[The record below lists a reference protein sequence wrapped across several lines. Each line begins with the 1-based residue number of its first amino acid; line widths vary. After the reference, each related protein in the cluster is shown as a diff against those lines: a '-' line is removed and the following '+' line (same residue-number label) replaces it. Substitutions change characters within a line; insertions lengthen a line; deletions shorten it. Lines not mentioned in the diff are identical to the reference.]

1 MRGINRQLCD
11 IESRLAYRAPPARG
25 APVHR
30 YFRHSARPP
39 VPAQLVPRPLRT
51 RPYPRDIAPGRRSRR
66 RGSRT
71 ATFRTIF
78 IINAYC
84 LMITSL

>member
-11 IESRLAYRAPPARG
+11 IESWLVDWYRAPPARG

-39 VPAQLVPRPLRT
+39 APAQLVPDR
-51 RPYPRDIAPGRRSRR
+51 YARDIAPGRRSRR
-66 RGSRT
+66 LSPLRPT
-71 ATFRTIF
+71 APPRLAPIR
-78 IINAYC
+78 
-84 LMITSL
+84 